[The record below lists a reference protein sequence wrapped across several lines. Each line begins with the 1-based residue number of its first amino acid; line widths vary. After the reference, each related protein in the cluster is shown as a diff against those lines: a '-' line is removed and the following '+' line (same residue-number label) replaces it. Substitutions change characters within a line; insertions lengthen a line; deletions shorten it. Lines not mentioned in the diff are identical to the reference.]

1 MKMLNTYNE
10 VTPVE
15 MWLVSVVLIT
25 FAVSLIVA
33 LIL

>member
-25 FAVSLIVA
+25 FAASLIVA